1 MARIYTEND
10 LIEVTETYQ
19 EIQNAVTSHSW
30 IEVTKKIWI
39 DGSRFKMERT
49 TIQVSK
55 IVRFKD

>member
-1 MARIYTEND
+1 MVRIYTEND
-10 LIEVTETYQ
+10 LIEVTETYK
-19 EIQNAVTSHSW
+19 EIQNSVTSHAW
-30 IEVTKKIWI
+30 IEVTERIWI